1 MRGKKVI
8 SRGNTGDKATP
19 IRSML
24 TEPQIRTISVEKK
37 KRIPYGSGLHLEL
50 RPLRAGGTGKYWIG
64 RTRYP
69 VGGPTIEVAVGSWGK
84 EPGQLSIKQAREEW
98 VQLKAW
104 ALAEGRDPRDKRR
117 DEKVGLH
124 LQRRVPT
131 LGEYA

>member
-1 MRGKKVI
+1 
-8 SRGNTGDKATP
+8 
-19 IRSML
+19 ML

-104 ALAEGRDPRDKRR
+104 ALPLAPVAVMDCLDVDAE
-117 DEKVGLH
+117 VGESLIKGSH
-124 LQRRVPT
+124 QHKAATST
-131 LGEYA
+131 LAGD